1 MNTAESTTFDGK
13 KFAKGLP
20 LLPGVYQMLD
30 SQNQVIYVG
39 KARSLKKRVASYFS
53 GKAQDNKTMALVSS
67 ICNIRYDITRS
78 DGEALLLENQ
88 LIKKHK
94 PRYNIL
100 LKDDKSYPYIYCSSG
115 DDVFPRFEFRRGA
128 KKGKG
133 QYFGPFPSAHSVRS
147 TLNHLQKIFKVRQ
160 CNNANFSNRSR
171 PCLQHQINRCTA
183 PCVDLVSEADYTQQ
197 VEHTKLFL
205 QGHSQQVI
213 EQLITTMDKHANQQA
228 FEKAAQVRDQIKALR
243 LIQSQQF
250 VEADLPQN
258 IDVFAAGTKA
268 GIAVVTVGTVRNG
281 QVLGNRDYFPKM
293 PKDTDI
299 HELLNAFI
307 SQYYFDKPIAES
319 IITSIDPAEKTELV
333 EALSEI
339 AQKKIHLTSQPKLA
353 RKKLLE
359 QTQVNMKNSLET
371 RVQKYATWKS
381 KWQLWTEEVGLKEL
395 PQRVECFDISHNFG
409 DQTRASCV
417 VFDAKGA
424 CKDAYRQ
431 YIIEGIT
438 GGDDYAAMRQVV
450 NKRLDSLEKHDME
463 LPDIFLIDG
472 GKGQVNET
480 KKILQ
485 ERDVK
490 DIQLIGVVKDDHRTA
505 GEERLYVE
513 ATQTML
519 KPESHSLLSL
529 MVQFIRDEAHRF
541 AIKNHRQAL
550 KKAKKTSFLESV
562 PGIGVQ
568 KRNALL
574 KHFGGFQGL
583 KKAALEDIQKVP
595 GISEK
600 LAILVYQ
607 SILKARG

>member
-1 MNTAESTTFDGK
+1 MNTATPAFDGK
-13 KFAKGLP
+13 QFAKSLP

-30 SQNQVIYVG
+30 AQNQVIYVG

-67 ICNIRYDITRS
+67 ICNMRFDITRS

-100 LKDDKSYPYIYCSSG
+100 LKDGKSYPYIYCSSG

-133 QYFGPFPSAHSVRS
+133 QYFGPFPSAYSVRT

-183 PCVDLVSEADYTQQ
+183 PCVDLVSTDDYAKQ
-197 VEHTKLFL
+197 VEHTQLFL

-213 EQLITTMDKHANQQA
+213 EQLIETMDQHAQQQA

-258 IDVFAAGTKA
+258 IDVFAVGVKA
-268 GIAVVTVGTVRNG
+268 GIAIVTVGTVRNG

-293 PKDTDI
+293 PKDTETS
-299 HELLNAFI
+299 ELLTAFI

-319 IITSIDPAEKTELV
+319 LITSIVPAEKNALTK
-333 EALSEI
+333 ALSEI
-339 AQKKIHLTSQPKLA
+339 AGRKIHLTSQPKLA

-359 QTQVNMKNSLET
+359 QTQVNMLNALES
-371 RVQKYATWKS
+371 RVQKYATWQS
-381 KWQLWTEEVGLKEL
+381 KWQLWADEVGLTAL
-395 PQRVECFDISHNFG
+395 PNRVECFDISHNFG

-417 VFDAKGA
+417 VFDSKGA
-424 CKDAYRQ
+424 NKDAYRQ

-438 GGDDYAAMRQVV
+438 GGDDYAAMRQVID
-450 NKRLDSLEKHDME
+450 KRLDSIKKHDLD
-463 LPDIFLIDG
+463 LPDVFLIDG
-472 GKGQVNET
+472 GKGQVNEV

-485 ERDVK
+485 QRDVEK
-490 DIQLIGVVKDDHRTA
+490 IQLIGVVKDDHRTA

-513 ATQTML
+513 ATRHML
-519 KPESHSLLSL
+519 KPERHSLLSL
-529 MVQFIRDEAHRF
+529 MVQYIRDEAHRF

-550 KKAKKTSFLESV
+550 KKAKKTSFLEAI

-583 KKAALEDIQKVP
+583 KKASLEDIQKVP

-600 LAILVYQ
+600 LATLVYQ
-607 SILKARG
+607 NILKSRS

>member
-1 MNTAESTTFDGK
+1 MNAVQPAFDGK
-13 KFAKGLP
+13 QFAKGLP

-30 SQNQVIYVG
+30 AQNQVIYVG
-39 KARSLKKRVASYFS
+39 KARSLRKRVASYFS

-67 ICNIRYDITRS
+67 ICNMRFDITRS

-100 LKDDKSYPYIYCSSG
+100 LKDGKSYPYIYCSSG

-133 QYFGPFPSAHSVRS
+133 QYFGPFPSAYSVRS

-183 PCVDLVSEADYTQQ
+183 PCVNLVSETDYAQQ

-213 EQLITTMDKHANQQA
+213 EQLISSMDQHAQQQA

-258 IDVFAAGTKA
+258 IDVFAVGLKA
-268 GIAVVTVGTVRNG
+268 GIAIVTVGTVRNG

-293 PKDTDI
+293 PKDTEI
-299 HELLNAFI
+299 SELLTAFI

-319 IITSIDPAEKTELV
+319 LITSVVPAEKNALTK
-333 EALSEI
+333 ALSEL
-339 AQKKIHLTSQPKLA
+339 AGKKIHLTSQPKLA

-359 QTQVNMKNSLET
+359 QTQVNMLNALDS
-371 RVQKYATWKS
+371 RVQKYATWQS
-381 KWQLWTEEVGLKEL
+381 KWQLWADEVGLQTL
-395 PQRVECFDISHNFG
+395 PNRVECFDISHNFG

-417 VFDAKGA
+417 VFDGTGA
-424 CKDAYRQ
+424 NKDAYRQ

-438 GGDDYAAMRQVV
+438 GGDDYAAMRQVID
-450 NKRLDSLEKHDME
+450 KRLDSINKHKLD
-463 LPDIFLIDG
+463 LPDVFLIDG
-472 GKGQVNET
+472 GKGQVNEV

-485 ERDVK
+485 QRNIDG
-490 DIQLIGVVKDDHRTA
+490 IQLIGVVKDDHRTA

-513 ATQTML
+513 ASQRML
-519 KPESHSLLSL
+519 KPEKHSLLSL
-529 MVQFIRDEAHRF
+529 MVQYIRDEAHRF

-550 KKAKKTSFLESV
+550 KKAKKTSFLESI

-583 KKAALEDIQKVP
+583 KKASLEDIQKVP

-607 SILKARG
+607 NILKSRG